1 MAETQPLMESKP
13 LYVEYSKFSGSTVE
27 FDERGAKTSLNTL
40 TAAVMVAGTLAGSGT
55 LALPGA
61 VINTGENALA
71 QGVGALQADP
81 VMTIADFHP
90 KY

>member
-13 LYVEYSKFSGSTVE
+13 LYVEYSKFSGSTVELE

-61 VINTGENALA
+61 VINTGEKQEIFNI
-71 QGVGALQADP
+71 G
-81 VMTIADFHP
+81 
-90 KY
+90 

>member
-1 MAETQPLMESKP
+1 MNTCQSFATMAETQPLMESKP
-13 LYVEYSKFSGSTVE
+13 LYVEYSKYSGSRVE

-71 QGVGALQADP
+71 QGVGAL
-81 VMTIADFHP
+81 
-90 KY
+90 

>member
-1 MAETQPLMESKP
+1 MNTGQSFATMAETQPLMEFKP

-61 VINTGENALA
+61 VINTGETQHTLD
-71 QGVGALQADP
+71 GES
-81 VMTIADFHP
+81 
-90 KY
+90 